1 MVLLDK
7 VEYIAP
13 NWDDIYELHLNLAKE
28 IVDDNYRPDLLVG
41 IARGGWIVARILSD
55 LLDIKEIGNI
65 RIEFYEDVL
74 LTRDRPCITQDVSVE
89 VKGKKVLLCDDVAD
103 TGKSL
108 KVAADY
114 LWDKGVFDLKIATLH
129 LKPQSIIRP
138 NYFVS
143 ETDAWIIY
151 PWEIFET
158 IKSIARKLEKKG
170 KSNAEIRKEIIRTKI
185 QSNYIKYFMDWMKVI
200 EKYSSC
206 GK

>member
-1 MVLLDK
+1 MVLLAK

-13 NWDDIYELHLNLAKE
+13 NWNDIYELHLNLAKE
-28 IVDDNYRPDLLVG
+28 IVGDNYRPDLLVG

-74 LTRDRPCITQDVSVE
+74 LTRDSPCITQDVSVE

-114 LWDKGVFDLKIATLH
+114 LWGKGVSNLKIATLH
-129 LKPQSIIRP
+129 LKPHSVLRP

-158 IKSIARKLEKKG
+158 IKSIVRKLEKKG
-170 KSNAEIRKEIIRTKI
+170 ESSEEIRKELIRTKI
-185 QSNYIKYFMDWMKVI
+185 QPRYIKYFMDWMKVI
-200 EKYSSC
+200 EKYSLC
-206 GK
+206 EK